1 MHPLSPLRPLL
12 PRRSGDHIRWEG
24 LRGSSRSLAIAAAA
38 REFPGLTLVI
48 APDAATADALR
59 TEIAF
64 FTRNGGVAA
73 LGAAPLADAD
83 GGPRMPASRAETPGL
98 PLVLPDWETL
108 PYDAL
113 SPHQDIVSERLAT
126 LHAMPG
132 ASDGTLVATV
142 ATLMG
147 RVAPRGFVEGNSLR
161 LAEGDRLDLEVERR
175 RLDLGG
181 YRCVS
186 QVMEHGEFAVRGSLL
201 DLFPTGAERP
211 YRIDLFDA
219 DVETIRTFDPE
230 SQRSI
235 DRVESIRVLPARE
248 FPLDPEAIGRF
259 RAAWRVRFEG
269 NPNACPVYRDVSE
282 GFAPAGIEYWLPLFF
297 DRTGT
302 VFDYLPESTFVI
314 ELPGAREQA
323 SAFWE
328 DTAERY
334 EQRRH
339 DVERPVLAPREIF
352 LAPDELG
359 GALAPYPR
367 ANVRDEPDEA
377 LARADPDP
385 LEDSPAP
392 CSRPLRPGGSGRSAP
407 ATPGRSGT
415 GPRPGRVRDHE
426 RSRPACRSARIG
438 PVRPLQ
444 AVPRTVPGPGPSP
457 R

>member
-1 MHPLSPLRPLL
+1 MQPLSPLRPRL
-12 PRRSGDHIRWEG
+12 PRRSGDRIRWEG
-24 LRGSSRSLAIAAAA
+24 LRGSSRSLAVAAAA
-38 REFPGLTLVI
+38 REFPGLTLVV
-48 APDAATADALR
+48 APDAASADALR

-64 FTRNGGVAA
+64 FAGSGEAEGGEGERKPVAPVEVI
-73 LGAAPLADAD
+73 GSAPRAPAPRAD
-83 GGPRMPASRAETPGL
+83 GGSAP
-98 PLVLPDWETL
+98 PLLLPDWETL

-126 LHAMPG
+126 LHALPQ
-132 ASDGTLVATV
+132 ASGGTLVTTV
-142 ATLMG
+142 STLMG

-161 LAEGDRLDLEVERR
+161 LAVGDRLDLDAERR

-211 YRIDLFDA
+211 CRIDLFDTE
-219 DVETIRTFDPE
+219 VESIRRFDPE
-230 SQRSI
+230 SQRSL

-248 FPLDPEAIGRF
+248 LPLDPEAVGRF

-302 VFDYLPESTFVI
+302 VFDYLPGSTLVI
-314 ELPGAREQA
+314 ELSGAREQA
-323 SAFWE
+323 DAFWN

-339 DVERPVLAPREIF
+339 DAERPVLAPREIF
-352 LAPDELG
+352 LPPDELG
-359 GALAPYPR
+359 RALAPYPR
-367 ANVRDEPDEA
+367 IMVRDEPDEA
-377 LARADPDP
+377 PADEARTDADVLLLNHTQKYVQLLHTTLVNGFRIRLWI
-385 LEDSPAP
+385 LEYMPKSNMN
-392 CSRPLRPGGSGRSAP
+392 
-407 ATPGRSGT
+407 
-415 GPRPGRVRDHE
+415 
-426 RSRPACRSARIG
+426 
-438 PVRPLQ
+438 
-444 AVPRTVPGPGPSP
+444 
-457 R
+457 